1 MGFLMRRFIARLA
14 LAASLLAAT
23 AAAADSG
30 VWVMQGAANRV
41 YIAGSIHLLRPE
53 NSALPLA
60 LERAYTDAERL
71 VFELD
76 LDDLDEMQIAGEMM
90 QAGTRTDGKS
100 LSQTLPRP
108 LAERLTRTA
117 GELGLSVAML
127 DTMEPWLAS
136 LMVTSVSLL
145 KAGFSSEAGID
156 QQLATRAKSDH
167 KPITGLETAAEQFA
181 VFDHLSAENQIYLL
195 DLTLDESAQVPTELA
210 AIEQAWRQGDQ
221 ARLAHEL
228 QDEMESFPDLE
239 SALLIERNRK
249 WLPAIRALLRGND
262 DVLVVV
268 GAAHLLGDKGLIAL
282 LRADGQKLRT
292 VAAP

>member
-1 MGFLMRRFIARLA
+1 MGFLTRRSIARLA

-60 LERAYTDAERL
+60 LERAYADAERL

-76 LDDLDEMQIAGEMM
+76 LDDLDEVQIAGEMM

-117 GELGLSVAML
+117 GELGLPVAML

-181 VFDHLSAENQIYLL
+181 VFDHLSAENQIHLL
-195 DLTLDESAQVPTELA
+195 DLTLDEAAQVPTELA

-228 QDEMESFPDLE
+228 QDEMASFPDLE

>member
-1 MGFLMRRFIARLA
+1 MAVMMRRSLTRLL
-14 LAASLLAAT
+14 LATGLLAAT
-23 AAAADSG
+23 VAAADSG

-53 NSALPLA
+53 NSALPPA
-60 LERAYTDAERL
+60 LERAYADAERL

-76 LDDLDEMQIAGEMM
+76 LDDLEQMQVAAEMM
-90 QAGTRTDGKS
+90 RVGTRTDGKS

-117 GELGLSVAML
+117 GELGLPVVLL

-136 LMVTSVSLL
+136 LMLTSVSLL

-156 QQLATRAKSDH
+156 QQLATRAKADR

-181 VFDHLSAENQIYLL
+181 VFDHLTAENQIHLL
-195 DLTLDESAQVPTELA
+195 ALTLDEAAQLPTELL
-210 AIEQAWRQGDQ
+210 AIEQAWRLGDQ

-228 QDEMESFPDLE
+228 RDEMASFPALE

-249 WLPAIRALLRGND
+249 WLPVIRALLKGND

-268 GAAHLLGDKGLIAL
+268 GAAHLLGDQGVIAL

>member
-1 MGFLMRRFIARLA
+1 MGLMMRNSMARLA

-23 AAAADSG
+23 PATADSG
-30 VWVMQGAANRV
+30 VWMMQGAANRV

-60 LERAYTDAERL
+60 LERAYADAERL

-76 LDDLDEMQIAGEMM
+76 LDDLDQMQVAGDMM
-90 QAGTRTDGKS
+90 RAGTRTDGKS
-100 LSQTLPRP
+100 LSQTLPRA
-108 LAERLTRTA
+108 LANRLARTA
-117 GELGLSVAML
+117 GELGLPAVLL

-136 LMVTSVSLL
+136 LMVTSVSLQ
-145 KAGFSSEAGID
+145 KAGFSSAAGID
-156 QQLATRAKSDH
+156 QQLATRAKADR

-181 VFDHLSAENQIYLL
+181 VFDHLTTANQIHLL
-195 DLTLDESAQVPTELA
+195 DLTLDEAAQIPTGLA
-210 AIEQAWRQGDQ
+210 VIEQAWRQGDQ

-228 QDEMESFPDLE
+228 QDEMASFPALE

-249 WLPAIRALLRGND
+249 WLPAIRALLQGND

-268 GAAHLLGDKGLIAL
+268 GAAHLLGDKGVIAL

>member
-1 MGFLMRRFIARLA
+1 MGVLMRRSLARLL
-14 LAASLLAAT
+14 LATGLLAAT

-30 VWVMQGAANRV
+30 VWVIQGAANRV

-53 NSALPLA
+53 DSALPPA
-60 LERAYTDAERL
+60 LERAYADAERL

-76 LDDLDEMQIAGEMM
+76 LDDLDQAQVASEMM

-100 LSQTLPRP
+100 LTQTLPGP
-108 LAERLTRTA
+108 LAKRLA
-117 GELGLSVAML
+117 HAASELGLPVALL

-136 LMVTSVSLL
+136 LMLTSVSLL
-145 KAGFSSEAGID
+145 KAGFSPEAGID

-181 VFDHLSAENQIYLL
+181 VFDHLSAENQVHLL
-195 DLTLDESAQVPTELA
+195 DLTLDEATRVPTELA

-228 QDEMESFPDLE
+228 QDEMASFPELE

-268 GAAHLLGDKGLIAL
+268 GAAHLLGDKGIIAL
-282 LRADGQKLRT
+282 LRADGQKLRS
-292 VAAP
+292 VAAL

>member
-1 MGFLMRRFIARLA
+1 MGFLMRRSSARLT

-23 AAAADSG
+23 PAMADSG
-30 VWVMQGAANRV
+30 VWVMQGAANHV

-53 NSALPLA
+53 DSALPLA
-60 LERAYTDAERL
+60 LERAYADAERL

-76 LDDLDEMQIAGEMM
+76 LDDLDQMQIAGEMM
-90 QAGTRTDGKS
+90 QVGTRTDGKL

-108 LAERLTRTA
+108 LAQRLVHTA
-117 GELGLSVAML
+117 GELGLPIVLL

-136 LMVTSVSLL
+136 LMVTSASLL
-145 KAGFSSEAGID
+145 QAGFSSEAGID
-156 QQLATRAKSDH
+156 QQLATRARSDR
-167 KPITGLETAAEQFA
+167 KPITGLETAAQQFA
-181 VFDHLSAENQIYLL
+181 VFDHLSVENQIHLL
-195 DLTLDESAQVPTELA
+195 DLTLDEAAHLPTELL

-221 ARLAHEL
+221 ARLTHEL
-228 QDEMESFPDLE
+228 QDEMAGFPDLE
-239 SALLIERNRK
+239 SALLIERNRR

-268 GAAHLLGDKGLIAL
+268 GAAHLLGDKGIIAL

-292 VAAP
+292 VTAP